1 MTATDLLRR
10 MESEGYTLVLV
21 ASGKVR
27 VRPASQLDN
36 ATIDA
41 IKEHKAELVSL
52 LRWRLERD
60 ACPTCRRPLDNRR
73 ACWKCCDRLCE
84 TCGRQTGSAF
94 IAVCLSCDMTAQIK
108 R

>member
-10 MESEGYTLVLV
+10 MESVGYTLVLV
-21 ASGKVR
+21 TGGKVR
-27 VRPASQLDN
+27 VRPASRLDN

-41 IKEHKAELVSL
+41 IKEHKAELVNL
-52 LRWRLERD
+52 LRERLQRD
-60 ACPTCRRPLDNRR
+60 ACPTCRRALDERR

-94 IAVCLSCDMTAQIK
+94 IALCLSCDMAA
-108 R
+108 RRAS